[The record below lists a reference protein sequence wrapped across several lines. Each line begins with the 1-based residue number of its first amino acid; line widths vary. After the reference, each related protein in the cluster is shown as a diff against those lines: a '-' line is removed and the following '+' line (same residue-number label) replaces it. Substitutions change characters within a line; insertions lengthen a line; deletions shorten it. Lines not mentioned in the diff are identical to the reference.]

1 MEREELVKEKETADA
16 DREKLRA
23 ELDAARAQV
32 EEECQA
38 KISAQ
43 EELARVRE
51 ELENAKQQRIPE
63 EAETREQER
72 QGALERDEAVRDQLD
87 DNTNLVQDQ
96 RDESAR
102 RNELMEEGWAEK
114 QTRRDQKDSK
124 IQDLYDMVAKIIED
138 REAEKVR
145 AEEER
150 IASEG
155 KPGGCRNVFTHRNHI

>member
-1 MEREELVKEKETADA
+1 MVKEKETADA

-38 KISAQ
+38 KILAQ

-63 EAETREQER
+63 EER
-72 QGALERDEAVRDQLD
+72 QGALERDEAVRNQLGD
-87 DNTNLVQDQ
+87 ITNLVQDQ
-96 RDESAR
+96 RDECAR
-102 RNELMEEGWAEK
+102 KRELMDERWAEK
-114 QTRRDQKDSK
+114 QMRREQKDTK
-124 IQDLYDMVAKIIED
+124 MQDLYDMVAKIVED

-150 IASEG
+150 IANEG
-155 KPGGCRNVFTHRNHI
+155 KPGGSRNVFTHRDHI